1 MNLPH
6 NGIDSMNFYDI
17 LGIKQTSS
25 QEEVKTAFRAKA
37 LQYHPDRNPN
47 NKQAEE
53 TFKEVNAAYEIL
65 GDPQKRS
72 RYDEQLNQSTSFRR
86 QRFTSPEE
94 MFASLF
100 GNFPTAASINIP
112 RHQTNVTLTLA
123 ETLKNQE
130 KIAAISLKS
139 KCSKCLGTAIG
150 KGERC
155 KTCQGNG
162 CNTCGGLGICY
173 PKCDLCNGAGFF
185 AEQKEVKIEI
195 PKGLFSKTQ
204 LSVNTQYGVVL
215 VNITIQSP
223 ENIKLGAGGRLIM
236 NVPIPYHIAILGGTY
251 PVTMIEGSAVNVKF
265 PPLTKN
271 EQLIKIKGKGLY
283 AGPNAQERG
292 DLFLSTFIAIPEN
305 ISEEYKTIVDQLANL
320 YSREES
326 NKQ

>member
-25 QEEVKTAFRAKA
+25 QEEVKAAFRAKA
-37 LQYHPDRNPN
+37 LQYHPDRNPD

-53 TFKEVNAAYEIL
+53 TFKKINAAYEVL
-65 GDPQKRS
+65 NDPQKRS
-72 RYDEQLNQSTSFRR
+72 RYDQQQNQTNTFHR
-86 QRFTSPEE
+86 QGFTSPEE

-100 GNFPTAASINIP
+100 GNFATAAPISIP
-112 RHQTNVTLTLA
+112 RHQTSITLTLA
-123 ETLKNQE
+123 ETLKSQE
-130 KIAAISLKS
+130 KTVLINIKN

-155 KTCQGNG
+155 KICQGNG
-162 CNTCGGLGICY
+162 CNVCGGIGVCY
-173 PKCDLCNGAGFF
+173 PRCDLCNGAGFST
-185 AEQKEVKIEI
+185 EQKEVKIEI

-204 LSVNTQYGVVL
+204 LSVNTQYGAVL
-215 VNITIQSP
+215 VNITIQYP

-236 NVPIPYHIAILGGTY
+236 QVPIPYHISILGGVH
-251 PVTMIEGSAVNVKF
+251 PVTMIEGGTVNVRF

-292 DLFLSTFIAIPEN
+292 DLFLSTFIEIPEN
-305 ISEEYKTIVDQLANL
+305 ISEEYKTIVEQLANL
-320 YSREES
+320 YTREES
-326 NKQ
+326 KS